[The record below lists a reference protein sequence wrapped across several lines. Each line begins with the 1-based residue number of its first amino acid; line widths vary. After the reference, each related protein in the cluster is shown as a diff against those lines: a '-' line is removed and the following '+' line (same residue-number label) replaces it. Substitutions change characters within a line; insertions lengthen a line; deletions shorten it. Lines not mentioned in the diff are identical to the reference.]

1 MTISIT
7 EPPLPIH
14 ILGEV
19 ASHLTPEE
27 ACALKRTGPFLLRPI
42 QY

>member
-14 ILGEV
+14 ILGEL

-27 ACALKRTGPFLLRPI
+27 ACALKRTGQFFYRLFS
-42 QY
+42 Q